1 MWNKFPQRGIYTPFR
16 HLMVTLYSLFFLEYY
31 EDPKYLSLEDN
42 ESARTRKDAKQTN
55 KKFTFKSHEDS

>member
-1 MWNKFPQRGIYTPFR
+1 MWNKFPQRGIYIPFR

-31 EDPKYLSLEDN
+31 EHPKYLSLEDN

-55 KKFTFKSHEDS
+55 KKFTFESHEDS